1 MMPDATREAGC
12 VHDELADKAW
22 RHKVW
27 QIGFHKLPKF
37 FTEISFM
44 NGDDALETD
53 AHNRWI
59 MAISSANQA
68 VWDHDFERNQH
79 YLSDTWRAL
88 RGLSANDPTPVST
101 EEWFTTVHQNDR
113 AHLEEQWRQIDS
125 GATDVINYKFR
136 QRHKAGHW
144 VWFLSRGRV
153 MRRDADGLPA
163 RIVGTDTDITDIKTV
178 ELESQRLAQR
188 LEIALEAA
196 GMGLWEL
203 NLDTGEAYW
212 DDGLLRILGER
223 DGRNIRSGED
233 WLEYVHPD
241 DRAKIYPYLEHC
253 IERRLEINCD
263 YRLLN
268 PRGETIYIR
277 ALAKFVDNA
286 EHGPRYY
293 GVNIDITRDKR
304 QTEELE
310 KARKL
315 LEFESR
321 HDSLTKLANRR
332 KLEEV
337 YAAQVKAGNTTMSV
351 MHLDIDHF
359 KQINDT
365 LGHNA
370 GDATLQHAANILQR
384 HIKGNALVSRVGGDE
399 FVALIFENW
408 PQSHL
413 QAIADEII
421 RDMSVP
427 FLYGAQ
433 KCTIG
438 SSIGVATYCD
448 NDDLF
453 INADLALYAAK
464 KAGRRRC
471 RFYTR
476 SMKKEA
482 RRRKETFDALSAGF
496 ERGEI
501 ICHYQ
506 PQFDGVTLKPTGL
519 EALVRWDRQTNGLIM
534 PDQFLGVAKDM
545 GILSEIDGLVLRRV
559 LEDLHNWSRA
569 GVVVPPISV
578 NVSACRLNDPSFAD
592 QLQALE
598 IPDGM
603 LSIELLESA
612 FLDTKNDVVAS
623 NLKVVADLGIHL
635 EIDDF
640 GSGHASIASL
650 LAISPKRLKIDRT
663 LISPITS
670 SQQQRHLVRNI
681 IGIGHMLGIKVVAEG
696 VETAQHVEL
705 LQTMGCDFLQGFGL
719 SQPLDEKAVPHFL
732 IN

>member
-1 MMPDATREAGC
+1 
-12 VHDELADKAW
+12 
-22 RHKVW
+22 
-27 QIGFHKLPKF
+27 
-37 FTEISFM
+37 M

-188 LEIALEAA
+188 LEIAMEAA

-223 DGRNIRSGED
+223 DGRNIRPGED

-241 DRAKIYPYLEHC
+241 DRAKVYPYLEHC
-253 IERRLEINCD
+253 IQRRLEINCD

-438 SSIGVATYCD
+438 SSIGVATYCDTDED

-650 LAISPKRLKIDRT
+650 LAVSPKRLKIDRT